1 MTVKHSTLYVR
12 DQGTRRY
19 RRAVPQE
26 VVQAAKTAIDELFV
40 RDSDV
45 LQDPDAVHEFLMT
58 KIATLDQE
66 VFVCLFLDN
75 KNRVIAYEQL
85 FFGTIDSAAVYPRVV
100 VKRAL
105 AHAAAAAVIFAH
117 NHVSGVAEPSRADEN
132 ITRRLKEALALV
144 DIKVL
149 DHLIIGST
157 SYTSLARQ
165 GLL

>member
-1 MTVKHSTLYVR
+1 MSNTLFVR
-12 DQGTRRY
+12 DKDSKRY
-19 RRAVPQE
+19 RKAQPQE
-26 VVQAAKTAIDELFV
+26 VVQAAKTAIDTLFL
-40 RDSDV
+40 RDSDA
-45 LQDPDAVHEFLMT
+45 LQDPDAVHQFLMA
-58 KIATLDQE
+58 KIATRDQE

-75 KNRVIAYEQL
+75 KNRVIAYEEL

-117 NHVSGVAEPSRADEN
+117 SHPSGDSSPSRADEN

-149 DHLIIGST
+149 DHLVIGGT
-157 SYTSLARQ
+157 GFTSLAKQ
-165 GLL
+165 GII